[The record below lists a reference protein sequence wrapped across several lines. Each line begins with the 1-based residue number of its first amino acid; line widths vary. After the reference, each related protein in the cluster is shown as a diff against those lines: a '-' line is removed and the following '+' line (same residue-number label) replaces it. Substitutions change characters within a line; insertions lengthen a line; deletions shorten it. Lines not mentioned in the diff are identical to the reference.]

1 MSRSDITTLNN
12 TSRAAVAWAPA
23 GYDGQTHYGAVLG
36 AAIPAFAILLVAAAF
51 LVQSL

>member
-1 MSRSDITTLNN
+1 MSRSEVTTLN
-12 TSRAAVAWAPA
+12 TASRAAIAWAPA

-36 AAIPAFAILLVAAAF
+36 AVIPALAILLVAAAF